1 MSREEMLKLR
11 CDAYRTMIRSICDY
25 NDDKLKEL
33 IGKYLVNDVLA
44 ANDARYLM
52 GICDIEETIKTV
64 NKPPLGVTPRDMW
77 DRKRQE
83 ELAAAMERYLEA
95 GEKIPKEWLDEYNEI
110 SDRLEKENRPN
121 TLCDEC
127 ALQYKDCGC
136 DCAREFIK
144 KEETN
149 E

>member
-1 MSREEMLKLR
+1 MSREEMLELR

-33 IGKYLVNDVLA
+33 IGKYLVNGVLA

-52 GICDIEETIKTV
+52 GVCDIEDTIKTE
-64 NKPPLGVTPRDMW
+64 NKPPLGVIPRDMW

-83 ELAAAMERYLEA
+83 ELTAAMRRFLEA
-95 GEKIPKEWLDEYNEI
+95 GKKIPKEWLGEYNEI
-110 SDRLEKENRPN
+110 SDRQEKQNK

-136 DCAREFIK
+136 DCTREFVK